1 MRKKVLLTGGLI
13 ALILILGSTTSFAQ
27 AAGSQT
33 SLGYNTQVDSSAWIA
48 TIATKLNLTA
58 DDIASIKS
66 ELASGKS
73 VQQVLADHN
82 ITMAEIRTA
91 LGTTLNTH
99 HKLSNTQ
106 IAMIATKLGLDVNT
120 VQAEIASGKT
130 LKQILKDSNITED
143 KLKSVLGTVGQG
155 KKIRRAKIGDKRT
168 P

>member
-155 KKIRRAKIGDKRT
+155 KKIRRAKTATMAG
-168 P
+168 